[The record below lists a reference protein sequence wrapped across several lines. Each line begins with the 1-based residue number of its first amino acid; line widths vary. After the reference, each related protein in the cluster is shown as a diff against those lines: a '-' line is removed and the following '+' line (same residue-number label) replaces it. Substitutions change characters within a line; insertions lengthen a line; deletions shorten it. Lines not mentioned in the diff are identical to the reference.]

1 MTTLTTEAHI
11 SQKELQQSRKGKM
24 HARKASLTAVEEAFL
39 HALLVDPPMDPEE
52 DSLVADL
59 ERSQQLERAATVL
72 DDDILF
78 AVPVC
83 LAENREKEEKADGK
97 PVKRPTVTKKPRNY
111 RFLVGLWQAH
121 EDGVSPKKLTTLST
135 RKIIRNCAAVDLPD
149 LQEKP
154 EEDQESTEPEDD
166 DDLDDDE
173 SAKSDQKIPTT
184 NDGSSE
190 SSWDE
195 EDGGFDHFD
204 SWEVLKDEYAADFGF
219 DYTPDGA
226 TPCMDDSELEQNHFK
241 IIGTSADD
249 KSSHPHVLSPPL
261 MDALLVFV
269 PEYLQGQNM
278 WLKYS
283 LIRDGASLD
292 TFKQYSRASKDTIL
306 AIETTKGEVF
316 GCYTSSSWKTNL
328 SFYGGAPSYVW
339 RMRQNR
345 NTSCH
350 SLIDQA
356 KMESEIDVYFYIEE
370 GRRVQ
375 CCKSDIIGVGEGRVA
390 KFNIYGEIEEEDTEL
405 DGKNFGFAIALQDD
419 LLAGTTSKCSSYKNP
434 CMVDPMSN
442 GETFQVLNLE
452 LWTFTPCF
460 SLDSAEKLEMT
471 HFFVSESM
479 RDTSIMSTSSTRSD
493 HQFSSRELSQD
504 QFYRRV
510 GQGDEHE
517 ELRERWQYRSMMDG
531 NLQANRGIGASPR
544 FNNAS

>member
-1 MTTLTTEAHI
+1 
-11 SQKELQQSRKGKM
+11 
-24 HARKASLTAVEEAFL
+24 
-39 HALLVDPPMDPEE
+39 
-52 DSLVADL
+52 
-59 ERSQQLERAATVL
+59 
-72 DDDILF
+72 
-78 AVPVC
+78 
-83 LAENREKEEKADGK
+83 
-97 PVKRPTVTKKPRNY
+97 
-111 RFLVGLWQAH
+111 
-121 EDGVSPKKLTTLST
+121 
-135 RKIIRNCAAVDLPD
+135 
-149 LQEKP
+149 
-154 EEDQESTEPEDD
+154 
-166 DDLDDDE
+166 
-173 SAKSDQKIPTT
+173 
-184 NDGSSE
+184 
-190 SSWDE
+190 
-195 EDGGFDHFD
+195 
-204 SWEVLKDEYAADFGF
+204 
-219 DYTPDGA
+219 
-226 TPCMDDSELEQNHFK
+226 MDDSELEQNHFK

-269 PEYLQGQNM
+269 PEHLQGQNM

-283 LIRDGASLD
+283 LVRDGASLD
-292 TFKQYSRASKDTIL
+292 TFKQYSRASKDTII

-316 GCYTSSSWKTNL
+316 GCYTSSPWRSNL

-356 KMESEIDVYFYIEE
+356 QMESEIDVYFYIEE

-375 CCKSDIIGVGEGRVA
+375 CCKSDIIGVGEGSVA
-390 KFNIYGEIEEEDTEL
+390 KYNIHGEIEEEDTEL
-405 DGKNFGFAIALQDD
+405 DGKSFGFAIALQGD

-442 GETFQVLNLE
+442 GETFEVLNLE

-460 SLDSAEKLEMT
+460 SLDSAEKNEMT
-471 HFFVSESM
+471 QFFVSESM
-479 RDTSIMSTSSTRSD
+479 RDSSIMSTSSARSD
-493 HQFSSRELSQD
+493 HHFSSRELSQD

-531 NLQANRGIGASPR
+531 NLQADRGIGASPR